1 MKLDTLYSLRKNF
14 TIIGLTGRIGSGCS
28 EVAKILSDKSFID
41 KIDISKWNLNM
52 DNPEDIK
59 SKICYDFLRFPG
71 NFNAYEV
78 VEYKSIILLHL
89 LHESIVKAGS
99 SAIISSVIDQVI
111 NVIGQNGKSGHF
123 GQIFTN
129 RFDVTDNFDELK
141 ELLNKDSRWH
151 TYLSEID
158 SDLNSYLKRKRSK
171 RLYALYFGLF
181 KPFSDKFFNILF
193 QQHPTN
199 RSRLLHDLG
208 NNLRCYGTV
217 WNQGT
222 ENFDTKHIYTVAETI
237 NSIIKLWKRY
247 NPNDGKTKIVIDSLK
262 NSLEL
267 MFFKEKYSAFYML
280 STNMVEGNRIESLSL
295 KTGLKTEN
303 SHFKEIMKLDEAEY
317 SGSSFTKGE
326 FGYPDIENCIQK
338 SEYHLSLDST
348 VFNLDRQVVKFLALV
363 QQPGI
368 ITPSAVERCMQI
380 AFNAKL
386 NSGCISRQVGAVVT
400 DSNFSVKAIGWN
412 DVPEKQLPCNLRNLK
427 DLIEDEVKN
436 PNHFSD
442 YEKEGLVKINKDK
455 SIPFKELAKSDFSTL
470 HNESLEGRNCSFCFK
485 SHQNS
490 YEFEKNQV
498 HTRSLHAEENAM
510 MQIVKYGG
518 EPLLG
523 GNLFTTASPC
533 ELCSK
538 KAFQLGVR
546 NIYYIDPYPGIA
558 TKHILKNG
566 LDQNDNPELSQF
578 YGAVGR
584 TFQKLYDP
592 FMAYKDEL
600 LLLTGISP
608 KTPDELKSK
617 KIGDVLL
624 SKVKDSSVKNKFKEI
639 LEGDDSLDVIAELIS
654 KRLKVN

>member
-1 MKLDTLYSLRKNF
+1 
-14 TIIGLTGRIGSGCS
+14 
-28 EVAKILSDKSFID
+28 
-41 KIDISKWNLNM
+41 
-52 DNPEDIK
+52 
-59 SKICYDFLRFPG
+59 
-71 NFNAYEV
+71 
-78 VEYKSIILLHL
+78 
-89 LHESIVKAGS
+89 
-99 SAIISSVIDQVI
+99 
-111 NVIGQNGKSGHF
+111 
-123 GQIFTN
+123 
-129 RFDVTDNFDELK
+129 
-141 ELLNKDSRWH
+141 
-151 TYLSEID
+151 
-158 SDLNSYLKRKRSK
+158 
-171 RLYALYFGLF
+171 
-181 KPFSDKFFNILF
+181 
-193 QQHPTN
+193 
-199 RSRLLHDLG
+199 
-208 NNLRCYGTV
+208 
-217 WNQGT
+217 
-222 ENFDTKHIYTVAETI
+222 
-237 NSIIKLWKRY
+237 
-247 NPNDGKTKIVIDSLK
+247 
-262 NSLEL
+262 

-295 KTGLKTEN
+295 KTGLKNEN

-338 SEYHLSLDST
+338 SEYHLSFDST

-455 SIPFKELAKSDFSTL
+455 SIPFKELAKNDFSTL

-490 YEFEKNQV
+490 YEYEKNQV
-498 HTRSLHAEENAM
+498 HTRSLHAEENAI

-546 NIYYIDPYPGIA
+546 NIYYVDPYPGIA

-566 LDQNDNPELSQF
+566 LAKNDNPELRQF
-578 YGAVGR
+578 YGALGR

-624 SKVKDSSVKNKFKEI
+624 SKVKDNLVKNKVKEI

-654 KRLKVN
+654 KGLKVN

>member
-1 MKLDTLYSLRKNF
+1 
-14 TIIGLTGRIGSGCS
+14 
-28 EVAKILSDKSFID
+28 
-41 KIDISKWNLNM
+41 
-52 DNPEDIK
+52 
-59 SKICYDFLRFPG
+59 
-71 NFNAYEV
+71 
-78 VEYKSIILLHL
+78 
-89 LHESIVKAGS
+89 
-99 SAIISSVIDQVI
+99 
-111 NVIGQNGKSGHF
+111 
-123 GQIFTN
+123 
-129 RFDVTDNFDELK
+129 
-141 ELLNKDSRWH
+141 
-151 TYLSEID
+151 
-158 SDLNSYLKRKRSK
+158 
-171 RLYALYFGLF
+171 
-181 KPFSDKFFNILF
+181 
-193 QQHPTN
+193 
-199 RSRLLHDLG
+199 
-208 NNLRCYGTV
+208 
-217 WNQGT
+217 
-222 ENFDTKHIYTVAETI
+222 
-237 NSIIKLWKRY
+237 
-247 NPNDGKTKIVIDSLK
+247 
-262 NSLEL
+262 

-280 STNMVEGNRIESLSL
+280 STNMEEENRISSLSV
-295 KTGLKTEN
+295 KTSLDTEN
-303 SHFKEIMKLDEAEY
+303 PHFKEILKLDEAEY

-348 VFNLDRQVVKFLALV
+348 VFNLDRQIIKLLALI

-368 ITPSAVERCMQI
+368 VTPSAVERCMQI

-427 DLIEDEVKN
+427 DLIEEDVVKN

-442 YEKEGLVKINKDK
+442 YEKEGVVKINKDK
-455 SIPFKELAKSDFSTL
+455 SVPFKELAKNGFSSL
-470 HNESLEGRNCSFCFK
+470 PNENLEGRNCSFCFK

-490 YEFEKNQV
+490 YEYEKNQV

-566 LDQNDNPELSQF
+566 LDQNDNPELRQF

-600 LLLTGISP
+600 FLLTGISP

-617 KIGDVLL
+617 KVGDVLL
-624 SKVKDSSVKNKFKEI
+624 SKVKDNTVKSQIKQI
-639 LEGDDSLDVIAELIS
+639 LEGDDSLDVIADLIS
-654 KRLKVN
+654 KGLKNS